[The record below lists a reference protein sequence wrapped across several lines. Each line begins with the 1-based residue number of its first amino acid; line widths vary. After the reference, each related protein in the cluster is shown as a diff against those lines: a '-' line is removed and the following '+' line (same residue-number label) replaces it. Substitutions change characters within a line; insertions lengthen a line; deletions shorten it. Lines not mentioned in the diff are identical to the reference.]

1 MDNNEL
7 ELRALYYK
15 AIEDYRCKEEDK
27 HDEGFMFLSQA
38 AERGMIEACKL
49 LGILYT
55 SGQYDPYP
63 AKDSRKAIS
72 LYKQAADQGDE
83 EAMYWLSQCYEMG
96 IGVTKD
102 PEEAAIWREMAL
114 DHGFV
119 PSEAETIEPTD
130 KVKAS
135 DTAPSVTVT
144 NVEVISVKDQ
154 EPSDGVADEEA
165 PEGSAEEAEGG
176 EDQDGKEAEEGSG
189 EAEENAEDTP
199 DGEAEADSA
208 FGDFVEEEEEND
220 IPFPKD
226 VEKPK
231 AEKTFE
237 EKLAEKVEQ
246 EEKRQK
252 EEDRSQKLRYVLIA
266 GGIMLG
272 LALVLALIVFAVI
285 SGFLPEKGGK
295 VYWIIACIIMAAVA
309 GLGAF
314 YGFTRAKVKIQKAE
328 EYRKTVFYETF
339 GGVFGKL
346 DAGTNWNY
354 KIFRTL
360 EKLYKPVSYRSKTE
374 VTKKG
379 VGLMVSGWTFTN
391 KRGSVKP
398 DFVVLTPKSMYVI
411 DTIGIKGRVQ
421 GDLLGYD
428 WTLYLDGTKDGG
440 QTMEKVEN
448 GIEKL
453 KTEMVTVKSCMQLL
467 SPLPLENIPVVGILA
482 VSPETDI
489 KGLRAAG
496 AGSNIAVDQGS
507 PDKLRMTM
515 TMRDRALSEHEIEM
529 ADLAAVLDEIGRKQ
543 LDETDA

>member
-1 MDNNEL
+1 MDNTEL

-38 AERGMIEACKL
+38 AERGMVEACKL

-96 IGVTKD
+96 IGVEKN
-102 PEEAAIWREMAL
+102 PEEAALWREMAL

-119 PSEAETIEPTD
+119 PSEEQTIEPTD

-144 NVEVISVKDQ
+144 NVEVISVEDQ
-154 EPSDGVADEEA
+154 KLEDMDSEEA
-165 PEGSAEEAEGG
+165 PSESAAKEDAENTAEGALTDAS
-176 EDQDGKEAEEGSG
+176 DQETSG
-189 EAEENAEDTP
+189 EENEAKDAEDEP
-199 DGEAEADSA
+199 EDGYIP
-208 FGDFVEEEEEND
+208 EEEDEED
-220 IPFPKD
+220 IPFPKAA
-226 VEKPK
+226 EKPK
-231 AEKTFE
+231 QEKTFE
-237 EKLAEKVEQ
+237 EKLQEK
-246 EEKRQK
+246 EEKEKALQLA
-252 EEDRSQKLRYVLIA
+252 EDRMQKLRYVLIA

-272 LALVLALIVFAVI
+272 LGLVLALILYAVL
-285 SGFLPEKGGK
+285 SGFLSENGGK
-295 VYWIIACIIMAAVA
+295 VYWIIAFIIMLAMA

-314 YGFTRAKVKIQKAE
+314 YGFNRAKVKIQKAE

-339 GGVFGKL
+339 GGSFGAL
-346 DAGTNWNY
+346 DAATNWNY
-354 KIFRTL
+354 KIYKTL
-360 EKLYKPVSYRSKTE
+360 EKLYKPISYKTPT
-374 VTKKG
+374 VITKKG

-391 KRGSVKP
+391 KRGSVRP
-398 DFVVLTPKSMYVI
+398 DFVILTPKSMYVV
-411 DTIGIKGRVQ
+411 DSIGIKGRVM

-428 WTLYLDGTKDGG
+428 WTLYKDGGKDGG

-448 GIEKL
+448 GIERL
-453 KTEMVTVKSCMQLL
+453 KSEMITVKSCMQLL
-467 SPLPLENIPVVGILA
+467 SPLPLERIPVVGVLA
-482 VSPETDI
+482 VAPETDI
-489 KGLRAAG
+489 KGLRVAG
-496 AGSNIAVDQGS
+496 AGSNITVDQGS

-515 TMRDRALSEHEIEM
+515 TMRDRALKEHEIEM
-529 ADLAAVLDEIGRKQ
+529 EDLAKVLDEIGKTQ
-543 LDETDA
+543 LDEMNA

>member
-15 AIEDYRCKEEDK
+15 AIEDYRCKEDDK

-38 AERGMIEACKL
+38 AERGMVEACKL

-96 IGVTKD
+96 IGVEKNA
-102 PEEAAIWREMAL
+102 EEAALWREMAL

-119 PSEAETIEPTD
+119 PSEEETIEPTD

-144 NVEVISVKDQ
+144 NVEVISV
-154 EPSDGVADEEA
+154 
-165 PEGSAEEAEGG
+165 
-176 EDQDGKEAEEGSG
+176 EDQDLGTLPEDEEDLPEDGEPGEPGEDAEEGEEPAENKEG
-189 EAEENAEDTP
+189 EE
-199 DGEAEADSA
+199 G
-208 FGDFVEEEEEND
+208 EEEIPYFPEEEDETD
-220 IPFPKD
+220 IPFPKAA
-226 VEKPK
+226 EKPK

-237 EKLAEKVEQ
+237 EKLAEKVEK
-246 EEKRQK
+246 EKALQQ
-252 EEDRSQKLRYVLIA
+252 EEDRSQKIRYILIA

-272 LALVLALIVFAVI
+272 LSLVIALIVFAII

-295 VYWIIACIIMAAVA
+295 VYWIIAAILMAALT
-309 GLGAF
+309 GLGVF

-339 GGVFGKL
+339 GGTFGKL

-354 KIFRTL
+354 KIYRTL
-360 EKLYKPVSYRSKTE
+360 EKLYKPVSYRNATE
-374 VTKKG
+374 VVKKG
-379 VGLMVSGWTFTN
+379 VGLMASGWTFTT
-391 KRGSVKP
+391 KRGSVRP
-398 DFVVLTPKSMYVI
+398 DFVILTPKSMYVV
-411 DTIGIKGRVQ
+411 DSIGIKGRVM

-428 WTLYLDGTKDGG
+428 WTMYLDGSKDGG
-440 QTMEKVEN
+440 QTMEKIEN

-453 KTEMVTVKSCMQLL
+453 KTEMVAVKSCMQLL
-467 SPLPLENIPVVGILA
+467 TPLPLENIPVVGVLA

-507 PDKLRMTM
+507 PDKLRMTI
-515 TMRDRALSEHEIEM
+515 TMRDRALKEHGIEM
-529 ADLAAVLDEIGRKQ
+529 EDLAAVLDEIGRTQ
-543 LDETDA
+543 LDETNG